1 MIEPRPTSLK
11 ELSAFTSHV
20 AVLVLSIVITPAKTI
35 RSVSKI
41 NKICFKSHLL
51 LQNIPKPALFH
62 QWGIA
67 IVPPTNDGYDADM

>member
-1 MIEPRPTSLK
+1 MMEPRPTSLK

-35 RSVSKI
+35 RAVSKI
-41 NKICFKSHLL
+41 NKSFKSH

-67 IVPPTNDGYDADM
+67 IVPPTNDGYDAGM